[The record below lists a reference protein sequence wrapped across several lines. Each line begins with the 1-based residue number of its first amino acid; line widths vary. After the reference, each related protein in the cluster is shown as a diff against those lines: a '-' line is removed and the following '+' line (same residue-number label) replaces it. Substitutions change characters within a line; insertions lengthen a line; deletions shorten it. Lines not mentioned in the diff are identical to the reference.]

1 MEELMQQDIQPIVVY
16 TSCDD
21 QTVCARIAK
30 LALEKRL
37 AACAQVM
44 APMTSF
50 YWWKKEITQDD
61 EYLLAL
67 KSHRH
72 LFEQLAGAIRSIH
85 SYEVPEIIATEITAI
100 DSDYAAWMRE
110 ELSHG

>member
-1 MEELMQQDIQPIVVY
+1 MQQEIQPIVVY

-21 QTVCARIAK
+21 RSICESIAR

-37 AACAQVM
+37 AACAQLM

-50 YWWKKEITQDD
+50 YWWKNDIARDD

-72 LFEQLAGAIRSIH
+72 LFDQLAAAIRSIH
-85 SYEVPEIIATEITAI
+85 SYEVPEIIATEVIEV
-100 DSDYAAWMRE
+100 DSGYAAWMRD
-110 ELSHG
+110 ELSYG

>member
-1 MEELMQQDIQPIVVY
+1 MQQDIQPIVVY

-21 QTVCARIAK
+21 KSICEKIAR

-37 AACAQVM
+37 AACAQIM

-50 YWWKKEITQDD
+50 YWWKDEIARDD
-61 EYLLAL
+61 EYLLAI

-72 LFEQLAGAIRSIH
+72 LFDQLAAAIRSIH
-85 SYEVPEIIATEITAI
+85 TYEVPEIIATEIIEI
-100 DSDYAAWMRE
+100 DRGYRSWMRE

>member
-1 MEELMQQDIQPIVVY
+1 MQQEIQPIVVY

-21 QTVCARIAK
+21 KDVCARIARFV
-30 LALEKRL
+30 LEKRL
-37 AACAQVM
+37 AACVQLT

-50 YWWKKEITQDD
+50 YWWKDD
-61 EYLLAL
+61 IARDEEYLLAL

-72 LFEQLAGAIRSIH
+72 LFDQLAAAIRSIH
-85 SYEVPEIIATEITAI
+85 PYEVPEIIATEIIEI
-100 DSDYAAWMRE
+100 DSGYAAWMRE

>member
-1 MEELMQQDIQPIVVY
+1 MQHDIQPILVY

-21 QTVCARIAK
+21 KSICEKIAR

-37 AACAQVM
+37 AACAQIM

-50 YWWKKEITQDD
+50 YWWKDEIARDD
-61 EYLLAL
+61 EYLLAI

-72 LFEQLAGAIRSIH
+72 LFDQLAAAIRSIH
-85 SYEVPEIIATEITAI
+85 TYEVPEIIATEIIEI
-100 DSDYAAWMRE
+100 DRGYRSWMRE

>member
-1 MEELMQQDIQPIVVY
+1 MQQDIQPIVVY

-21 QTVCARIAK
+21 KSICEKIAR

-37 AACAQVM
+37 AACAQIM

-50 YWWKKEITQDD
+50 YWWEDEIARDG
-61 EYLLAL
+61 EYLLAI

-72 LFEQLAGAIRSIH
+72 LFDQLAAAIRSIH
-85 SYEVPEIIATEITAI
+85 PYEVPEIIATEIIEI
-100 DSDYAAWMRE
+100 DRGYRAWMRE

>member
-1 MEELMQQDIQPIVVY
+1 MQQEIQPIVVY

-21 QTVCARIAK
+21 RSVCERIARFV
-30 LALEKRL
+30 LEKRL

-50 YWWKKEITQDD
+50 YWWNNEIAQDE
-61 EYLLAL
+61 EYLLTL

-72 LFEQLAGAIRSIH
+72 LFDQLAAAVRSIH
-85 SYEVPEIIATEITAI
+85 PYEVPEIIATEIAAV
-100 DSDYAAWMRE
+100 DSGYAAWMRE
-110 ELSHG
+110 ELGHG

>member
-21 QTVCARIAK
+21 KTVCARIAR
-30 LALEKRL
+30 LVLEKRL

-50 YWWKKEITQDD
+50 YWWKKEIAQDD

-72 LFEQLAGAIRSIH
+72 LFDQLAAAIRSIH